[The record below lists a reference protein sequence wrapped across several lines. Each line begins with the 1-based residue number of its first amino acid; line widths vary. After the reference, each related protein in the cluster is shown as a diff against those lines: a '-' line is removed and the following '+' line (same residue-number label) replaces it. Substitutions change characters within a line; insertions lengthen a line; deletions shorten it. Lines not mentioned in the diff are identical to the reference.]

1 MRLPLLQMR
10 LLRKLLLLRL
20 LRKPPMKLLKLRPA
34 KHCPRIPPLLA
45 PQQLLMLRLLLPL
58 LMQLLRKLLLLKLLQ
73 MWRLRWYH
81 YSMLPLQQLLILPP
95 KPLHLLMHLKQQ
107 LQKLPRPQRLLQ

>member
-1 MRLPLLQMR
+1 MHQKLMKMRRLPLLQMR
-10 LLRKLLLLRL
+10 R
-20 LRKPPMKLLKLRPA
+20 
-34 KHCPRIPPLLA
+34 
-45 PQQLLMLRLLLPL
+45 Q
-58 LMQLLRKLLLLKLLQ
+58 RKLLLLKLLQ

-107 LQKLPRPQRLLQ
+107 LLKLPRPQRLLQ